1 MSQFYIKRRIEK
13 LEKTGPKLS
22 LVDLI
27 SFDQKYLDWYIKTY
41 KMTPLMKTILED

>member
-1 MSQFYIKRRIEK
+1 MSQFYIKKRIEK

>member
-13 LEKTGPKLS
+13 LEKPGPNLS
-22 LVDLI
+22 LVDII

>member
-13 LEKTGPKLS
+13 LEKTGSKLS

-27 SFDQKYLDWYIKTY
+27 SFDQKYLDWYIKVN

>member
-1 MSQFYIKRRIEK
+1 MQYYIKRRIEK

-27 SFDQKYLDWYIKTY
+27 TFDQKYLDWYIKTY
-41 KMTPLMKTILED
+41 TMTPLMKAILED

>member
-27 SFDQKYLDWYIKTY
+27 TVDQRYIDWYIKVYGPT
-41 KMTPLMKTILED
+41 KLMKTILED

>member
-1 MSQFYIKRRIEK
+1 MQYYFKKRIEK

-27 SFDQKYLDWYIKTY
+27 SFDQKYLDWYIKTF
-41 KMTPLMKTILED
+41 TPSPLMKTILED